1 MTEVQYL
8 TVKDVAQRLKLS
20 QSAIF
25 NFLRK
30 GKFPQGLKF
39 GASRRWLMSDIDDWA
54 QAQALGGKA

>member
-1 MTEVQYL
+1 MNEVQYL

-39 GASRRWLMSDIDDWA
+39 GASRR
-54 QAQALGGKA
+54 